1 MNNKRWMALALGAII
16 LVLSWFAPRI
26 DKEEELISKYG
37 KNYNPLASLLDD
49 SPRIEEVIQGSDSA
63 NRIAVAELSGTIMTN
78 GVYGPGYTHED
89 FLENLRDISEDES
102 IKGLLLV
109 VNSPGGGVFESEE
122 IRKELVNIQQRM
134 PIYVSMRNMA
144 ASGGYYISAGRD
156 KIYAYDDT
164 ITGSIG
170 VIYSGLDLEGLY
182 NKFGI
187 KQIEYTSGKQKRGNH
202 NDEETQKIFQDFV
215 DETYGRFLDIVAEGR
230 DMDMAK
236 LKKLADGR
244 IYTANQAV
252 ENGLIDEIGTQE
264 DALAALIEE
273 TALTD
278 PEVFHYVYPM
288 KTSLPSFLT
297 MSSKTELDDIKEL
310 LTNPKV
316 TSPRAL
322 YLYGG
327 E

>member
-1 MNNKRWMALALGAII
+1 MNNKKWMALGLGAII
-16 LVLSWFAPRI
+16 LVLSWFAPSMES
-26 DKEEELISKYG
+26 EEDFITKYG
-37 KNYNPLASLLDD
+37 KNYNPLSSLLQDK
-49 SPRIEEVIQGSDSA
+49 PRIEEVIDGSDSE
-63 NRIAVAELSGTIMTN
+63 NRIAVAELTGTIMTN

-89 FLENLRDISEDES
+89 FLGNLRDISEDES

-109 VNSPGGGVFESEE
+109 VNTPGGGVFESEE
-122 IRKELVNIQQRM
+122 IRKELDIIQERM

-144 ASGGYYISAGRD
+144 ASGGYYISAGRN

-170 VIYSGLDLEGLY
+170 VVYSGLDLEGLY

-187 KQIEYTSGKQKRGNH
+187 KQIEYTSGEQKRGKHDN
-202 NDEETQKIFQDFV
+202 EETQKIFQDFV
-215 DETYGRFLDIVAEGR
+215 DETYGRFVDIVAEGR
-230 DMDMAK
+230 DMDKAK
-236 LKKLADGR
+236 LKKIADGR

-252 ENGLIDEIGTQE
+252 ANGLIDEIGTQE
-264 DALAALIEE
+264 DALEALIEE
-273 TALTD
+273 TSLND
-278 PEVFHYVYPM
+278 PEVFHYVYPN
-288 KTSLPSFLT
+288 TPSIPSLLT

-310 LTNPKV
+310 LTDPKV